1 MDYAALAQKNKQYI
15 IDLRRYFH
23 QNPELSLEE
32 VMTTEDIA
40 RALTELGIPFTR
52 YENHTGLVA
61 TITGGKSGK
70 CVLLR
75 ADIDAL
81 PIPEKTGLP
90 FAADNGNMHACGHDC
105 HISMLL
111 GAAKLLQETREELC
125 GTVRLLFQSAEEISL
140 GAIHAISEGCLD
152 GVSAVFGMHIWST
165 LDAPLISIESG
176 PRMAACENFDIII
189 HGKAA
194 HGASPHLGCDAVVA
208 AAAGI
213 TQLQGY
219 VARRNNAANP
229 LIVTIGT
236 MSGGERRN
244 IVADTVTL
252 SGTARCFD
260 NDQLAQLPEEI
271 LGVFNAAAAPY
282 GCTAEWRHLPS
293 CECAVINKDDSLV
306 ELGRGSVR
314 KLYGED
320 VLCKFPPLMASE
332 DFARFGEFVPSLFCF
347 IGGGNKEIGAVYP
360 HHNENFRIDESV
372 LPRGAALYAQFA
384 ADFLNKNGGIEP

>member
-1 MDYAALAQKNKQYI
+1 MDYAALAQKNENYI
-15 IDLRRYFH
+15 VDLRRHFH
-23 QNPELSLEE
+23 RNPELSLEE
-32 VMTTEDIA
+32 FWTTEEIA
-40 RALTELGIPFTR
+40 RALIELGIPVTR
-52 YENHTGLVA
+52 YNDHTGLVA
-61 TITGGKSGK
+61 TLTGGKSGK
-70 CVLLR
+70 CILLR

-81 PIPEKTGLP
+81 PVPENTGLP

-105 HISMLL
+105 HIAMLL
-111 GAAKLLQETREELC
+111 GAAKLLQETREDLC

-140 GAIHAISEGCLD
+140 GAVHAISEGCLE

-165 LDAPLISIESG
+165 LDAPLISIENG
-176 PRMAACENFDIII
+176 PRMAACENFDITI

-236 MSGGERRN
+236 VNGGERRN

-260 NDQLAQLPEEI
+260 NDQLAHLPDEI
-271 LGVFNAAAAPY
+271 LGIFSTAAAPY
-282 GCTAEWRHLPS
+282 GCTAAWRHLPS
-293 CECAVINKDDSLV
+293 CERAVINEDDALV
-306 ELGRGSVR
+306 ELGRSCVR
-314 KLYGED
+314 KLYGEAA
-320 VLCKFPPLMASE
+320 LGKFPPLMASE
-332 DFARFGEFVPSLFCF
+332 DFARFGEFVPSLFAF
-347 IGGGNKEIGAVYP
+347 VGGGNKTIGAVHP
-360 HHNENFRIDESV
+360 HHSEKFCIDESV

-384 ADFLNKNGGIEP
+384 ADFLQQNGGIEP

>member
-1 MDYAALAQKNKQYI
+1 MDYAALAQQNETYI
-15 IDLRRYFH
+15 IDLRRHFH
-23 QNPELSLEE
+23 RNPELSLEE
-32 VMTTEDIA
+32 IRTTEDIA
-40 RALTELGIPFTR
+40 QALTELGIPVTR

-61 TITGGKSGK
+61 TITGGKPGK

-90 FAADNGNMHACGHDC
+90 FAAKNGNMHACGHDC
-105 HISMLL
+105 HIAMLL
-111 GAAKLLQETREELC
+111 GAAKLLQETRENLC

-140 GAIHAISEGCLD
+140 GASHAISEGCLN
-152 GVSAVFGMHIWST
+152 GVDAVFGMHIWST

-236 MSGGERRN
+236 VNGGERRN

-252 SGTARCFD
+252 SGTARCF
-260 NDQLAQLPEEI
+260 NNEQLAQLPEEI
-271 LGVFNAAAAPY
+271 LRIFSAAAAPY
-282 GCTAEWRHLPS
+282 GCTAQWRHLPS
-293 CECAVINKDDSLV
+293 CERAVINEDESLV
-306 ELGRGSVR
+306 ELGCSCVR
-314 KLYGED
+314 KLYGEET
-320 VLCKFPPLMASE
+320 LGKFPPLMASE
-332 DFARFGEFVPSLFCF
+332 DFARFGEFVPSLFAF
-347 IGGGNKEIGAVYP
+347 VGGGNKEIGATHP
-360 HHNENFRIDESV
+360 HHNEKFCIDESV

-384 ADFLNKNGGIEP
+384 ADFLH

>member
-1 MDYAALAQKNKQYI
+1 MDYAALAQKNEKYI
-15 IDLRRYFH
+15 VDLRRHFH
-23 QNPELSLEE
+23 RNPELSLEE
-32 VMTTEDIA
+32 FRTTEDIA
-40 RALTELGIPFTR
+40 RVLAELGIPVTR
-52 YENHTGLVA
+52 YQDHTGLVA
-61 TITGGKSGK
+61 TITGSKSGGR
-70 CVLLR
+70 VLLR

-81 PIPEKTGLP
+81 PIPENTGLP
-90 FAADNGNMHACGHDC
+90 FAAENGNMHACGHDC

-140 GAIHAISEGCLD
+140 GASHAISEGCLD
-152 GVSAVFGMHIWST
+152 GVGAVFGMHIWST

-236 MSGGERRN
+236 VNGGERRN

-252 SGTARCFD
+252 SGTARCFN
-260 NDQLAQLPEEI
+260 NDQLARLPDEI
-271 LGVFNAAAAPY
+271 LGIFSAATTPY

-293 CECAVINKDDSLV
+293 CERAVINEDESLV
-306 ELGRGSVR
+306 ELGRSCVR
-314 KLYGED
+314 KLYGEE
-320 VLCKFPPLMASE
+320 VLGKFPPLMASE
-332 DFARFGEFVPSLFCF
+332 DFARFGEFVPSLFAF
-347 IGGGNKEIGAVYP
+347 VGGGNKETGAIHP
-360 HHNENFRIDESV
+360 HHNEKFCIDESV

-384 ADFLNKNGGIEP
+384 ADFLNQNGGIEP

>member
-1 MDYAALAQKNKQYI
+1 MDFAALAQQNEAYI
-15 IDLRRYFH
+15 IDLRRHFH
-23 QNPELSLEE
+23 RHPELSLEE
-32 VMTTEDIA
+32 VRTTEDIA
-40 RALTELGIPFTR
+40 QALTELGIPVTR
-52 YENHTGLVA
+52 YENHTGLIA
-61 TITGGKSGK
+61 TITGGKPGK

-90 FAADNGNMHACGHDC
+90 FAAGNGNMHACGHDC
-105 HISMLL
+105 HIAMLL
-111 GAAKLLQETREELC
+111 GAAKLLQETRENLC

-140 GAIHAISEGCLD
+140 GASHAISEGCLD
-152 GVSAVFGMHIWST
+152 GVDAVFGMHIWST

-236 MSGGERRN
+236 VNGGERRN

-252 SGTARCFD
+252 SGTARCF
-260 NDQLAQLPEEI
+260 NNEQLAQLPDEI
-271 LGVFNAAAAPY
+271 LGIFSAAAAPY

-293 CECAVINKDDSLV
+293 CERAVINEDDSLV
-306 ELGRGSVR
+306 ELGCSCVR
-314 KLYGED
+314 KLYGEET
-320 VLCKFPPLMASE
+320 LGKFPPLMASE
-332 DFARFGEFVPSLFCF
+332 DFARFGAFVPSLFAF
-347 IGGGNKEIGAVYP
+347 IGGGNREIGAVHP
-360 HHNENFRIDESV
+360 HHNENFCIDESV

-384 ADFLNKNGGIEP
+384 ADFLH